1 MANNLKQYT
10 SATQTLCSSF
20 KHENAYISPLIT
32 EDIAALKAIGMHP
45 DIWRFARFPK
55 GTTDAFDGYLKRV
68 LSEPNSLL
76 FTIRCGSTHNVIGF
90 TRLKNIDLAEK
101 RAEIGTW
108 LTGEYQGKKLNR
120 YIKQQVLTVGFNILQ
135 LDEIYC
141 YVTEDN
147 QPSIKSLLAFGFQI
161 DTNKQRLSPTQ
172 KGPLEIPQHYI
183 FMTAEIFNALNEQ

>member
-1 MANNLKQYT
+1 MANNLEKYT
-10 SATQTLCSSF
+10 SATQTLCASF
-20 KHENAYISPLIT
+20 TLENAYISPLIT
-32 EDIAALKAIGMHP
+32 ADIAALKAIGMHP

-55 GTTDAFDGYLKRV
+55 ETTDAFDCYLKRV

-76 FTIRCGSTHNVIGF
+76 FTIRCGSTHKAIGF
-90 TRLKNIDLAEK
+90 TRLKNINLAEK

-120 YIKQQVLTVGFNILQ
+120 YIKQQVLKVGFNILQ

-141 YVTEDN
+141 YVTENN

-161 DTNKQRLSPTQ
+161 DANKQRLSPTQ
-172 KGPLEIPQHYI
+172 KGLLEIPQHYI
-183 FMTAEIFNALNEQ
+183 FITAAQFNSLNKP

>member
-1 MANNLKQYT
+1 MANNLEQY
-10 SATQTLCSSF
+10 SAATQTLCDSF
-20 KHENAYISPLIT
+20 TLENAYISPLVT
-32 EDIAALKAIGMHP
+32 ADIAALKAIGMHP

-55 GTTDAFDGYLKRV
+55 QTTDDFDGYFNRV

-76 FTIRCGSTHNVIGF
+76 FTVKCGLSHNVIGF

-108 LTGEYQGKKLNR
+108 LTGEYQGKRLNR
-120 YIKQQVLTVGFNILQ
+120 YIKQQVLEVGFSILQ

-141 YVTEDN
+141 YVTENN

-161 DTNKQRLSPTQ
+161 DADRQRLSPTQ
-172 KGPLEIPQHYI
+172 KGLLEIPQHYI
-183 FMTAEIFNALNEQ
+183 FITAAEFDSISKQ